1 MRLRPLSDVFSTV
14 ALAQE
19 EGAGVG
25 RAGGC
30 RVTLGFLGWVFTL
43 EGLGCST
50 LGQKKNTHKMHG
62 GGSLMHF
69 NRRAEGHEG
78 LRCSSGEVVMPR
90 CKSWGTWPGA
100 QQHSGECVW
109 PCVAVLSPSL
119 QRWGHSSGGSV
130 HPGTGWLGD
139 GDPTCER
146 RKGPQACLS
155 LRVPGHPSP
164 ACKAPWHKMSGGTF
178 AGQPV
183 PEGFEQPCV
192 ALKPV
197 LK

>member
-1 MRLRPLSDVFSTV
+1 
-14 ALAQE
+14 
-19 EGAGVG
+19 
-25 RAGGC
+25 
-30 RVTLGFLGWVFTL
+30 
-43 EGLGCST
+43 
-50 LGQKKNTHKMHG
+50 
-62 GGSLMHF
+62 MHF

-119 QRWGHSSGGSV
+119 QRWGHSSGDSV